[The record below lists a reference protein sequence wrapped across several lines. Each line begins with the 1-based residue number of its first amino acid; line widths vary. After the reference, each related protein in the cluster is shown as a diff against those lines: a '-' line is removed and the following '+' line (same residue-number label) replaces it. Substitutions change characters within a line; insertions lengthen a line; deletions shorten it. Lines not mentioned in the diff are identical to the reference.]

1 LEKEYFKKER
11 EHMVMR
17 LITEGVLKTPKVIK
31 AMLTVPREEF
41 VLPQHRRQA
50 YIDTPLPILKGQ
62 TISAP
67 HMVALMC
74 ELADLDIGHKVLE
87 IGTGSGYH
95 AAVIAEIV
103 APKDSRIKG
112 KVISVERIPELV
124 EFAKKN
130 LEKAGYADRVIV
142 ILGDGTLGYPKEAP
156 YDRII
161 VTAAAPSIP
170 KPLIEQLKVGGIM
183 IIPTGDRFYQ
193 RLLVVKKIS
202 KDKIEIKEDIPCV
215 FVPLIGKYGWKSGRE
230 YYLF

>member
-1 LEKEYFKKER
+1 LEEDYFKRER
-11 EHMVMR
+11 ENMVLK
-17 LITEGVLKTPKVIK
+17 LISEGVLKSPKVIK
-31 AMLTVPREEF
+31 AMLTVPREVF
-41 VLPQHRRQA
+41 VLPQYRRQA

-74 ELADLDIGHKVLE
+74 ELAELDLGHKVLE
-87 IGTGSGYH
+87 VGTGSGYH

-103 APKDSRIKG
+103 APRDSKVKG
-112 KVISVERIPELV
+112 KVISIERIPELV
-124 EFAKKN
+124 EYAKKN
-130 LEKAGYADRVIV
+130 LEKAGYADRVTV
-142 ILGDGTLGYPKEAP
+142 ILGDGTLGYPKESP

-183 IIPTGDRFYQ
+183 VIPTGNRYYQ

-202 KDKIEIKEDIPCV
+202 KEKIEIRESIPCV
-215 FVPLIGKYGWKSGRE
+215 FVPLVGKYGWRDSME
-230 YYLF
+230 YYLL